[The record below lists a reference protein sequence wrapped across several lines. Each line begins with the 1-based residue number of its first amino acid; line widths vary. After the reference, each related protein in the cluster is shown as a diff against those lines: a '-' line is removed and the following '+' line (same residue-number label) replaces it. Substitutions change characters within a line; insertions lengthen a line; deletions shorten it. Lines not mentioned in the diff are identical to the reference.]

1 MTNRGE
7 GPARMSATTSTTD
20 SMNSH
25 GLSTQASKILLRSEY
40 SQEKIAQNN
49 KKMFEDMNMMMA
61 MGAMPGMIPGAAAGA
76 QMPGLEGI
84 PPEMQQMMQQMM
96 ASGVDPSQMDPQ
108 AMFAAMQG
116 GAWRCWSHQ
125 ELREATKVKDLALKE
140 ALVKVKISSAT
151 INNRRVTV
159 EEGILEGAVVAGV
172 DGDPVFAFGIRRSSG
187 FTK

>member
-1 MTNRGE
+1 LLPCKE
-7 GPARMSATTSTTD
+7 EPA
-20 SMNSH
+20 
-25 GLSTQASKILLRSEY
+25 LLE
-40 SQEKIAQNN
+40 
-49 KKMFEDMNMMMA
+49 
-61 MGAMPGMIPGAAAGA
+61 
-76 QMPGLEGI
+76 
-84 PPEMQQMMQQMM
+84 
-96 ASGVDPSQMDPQ
+96 
-108 AMFAAMQG
+108 
-116 GAWRCWSHQ
+116 HQ